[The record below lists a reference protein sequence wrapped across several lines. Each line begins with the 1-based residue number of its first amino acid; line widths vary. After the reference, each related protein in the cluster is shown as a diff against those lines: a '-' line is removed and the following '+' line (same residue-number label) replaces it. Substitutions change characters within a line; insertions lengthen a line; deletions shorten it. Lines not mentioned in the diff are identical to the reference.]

1 MSAST
6 FGYTLTVGG
15 TAVLGLS
22 SVTTPRLVHTG
33 LLDKLTHDSSGGI
46 TEKVHPKTFSWTPGS
61 ATFDVRPAD
70 SGQIALIAA
79 AVGTSAVTCVFTK
92 PGVAAVTV
100 SCFITI
106 AESDNPSNTPGVQ
119 SLTATFEPTG
129 AAS

>member
-15 TAVLGLS
+15 TAVLGLT
-22 SVTTPRLVHTG
+22 SVTSPRLNHTG
-33 LLDKLTHDSSGGI
+33 LIDKLTHGSSGGI
-46 TEKVHPKTFSWTPGS
+46 TEKIHPLTFSWTPGS

-70 SGQIALIAA
+70 AGQIALIAA
-79 AVGTSAVTCVFTK
+79 AAGTTAVACVFTK
-92 PGVAAVTV
+92 PGVTAVTV

-106 AESDNPSNTPGVQ
+106 AESDNPANTPTTQ